1 MGILNSLFGGS
12 SNEEK
17 KEKKVI
23 PWIPLTNVAQLNDIE
38 EKSKSKL
45 QVIFKHSTTCGI
57 SRMVMNMF
65 QETYDLNEQQADLYY
80 LDLHSYRPVSNEVA
94 IKFQLIHQSP
104 QLLLVKNG
112 VVEAS
117 SSHGGINDLVLKEYL

>member
-12 SNEEK
+12 GNEEK

-23 PWIPLTNVAQLNDIE
+23 PWISLTNVAQLNNIE
-38 EKSKSKL
+38 EQSKSKL
-45 QVIFKHSTTCGI
+45 QIIFKHSTTCGI

-94 IKFQLIHQSP
+94 VKFQLIHQSP
-104 QLLLVKNG
+104 QVLLIKNG

>member
-12 SNEEK
+12 GNEEK

-23 PWIPLTNVAQLNDIE
+23 PWIPLTNVAQLNNIE

-45 QVIFKHSTTCGI
+45 QIIFKHSTTCGI

-94 IKFQLIHQSP
+94 VKFQLIHQSP
-104 QLLLVKNG
+104 QVLLIKNG

-117 SSHGGINDLVLKEYL
+117 YSHGGINDLVLKEYL

>member
-12 SNEEK
+12 GNDEK

-23 PWIPLTNVAQLNDIE
+23 PWIPLTNVEQLNSIE
-38 EKSKSKL
+38 EKSESKL

-65 QETYDLNEQQADLYY
+65 QETYDLNEEQADLYY
-80 LDLHSYRPVSNEVA
+80 LDLHRYRPVSNEVA
-94 IKFQLIHQSP
+94 VKFQLIHQSP
-104 QLLLVKNG
+104 QLLVIKNG

-117 SSHGGINDLVLKEYL
+117 SSHGGINDLVLNEYV